1 MINKNMKR
9 TFLII
14 LMLFIPLSMSAA
26 GSNSKRIRT
35 GGLRIV
41 PGNIDGLNKTIESR
55 DKSFEKERSGMEEV
69 KSKIYGNQ
77 NKFRGAVQ
85 NLIMMEKMI
94 GRNGPMVAVLAED
107 LNNFTKNTLKL
118 EQEFSERNSFK
129 KFFFGQKNE
138 SVNIFSDVL
147 TQRKEKIA
155 EIKELLS
162 AVEASDE
169 VSDVLKEQIFLID
182 AEQERLNDFF
192 EKETKRK
199 GILTW
204 FLNIFK

>member
-69 KSKIYGNQ
+69 KSKIYENQ